1 VSVARYAVA
10 GLIAFVLLV
19 GLMLLVR
26 PLIFSIA
33 PPRDDSRYAV
43 AATSELAQGPIL
55 RELPLNASHGLPG
68 EQLRDGVPVVAVVVS
83 LQVGGAA
90 SAVNAWSPTHD
101 CRVSLAGD
109 RLRDC
114 GGDSW
119 TFGGVPIDAG
129 LPALQSFPAEAV
141 SGAVIVDFTRPLAPG

>member
-1 VSVARYAVA
+1 MSVARYAVA
-10 GLIAFVLLV
+10 GLVAFVLLV

-33 PPRDDSRYAV
+33 PPRDDSHYAV

-55 RELPLNASHGLPG
+55 RELPLNTSHGLPG
-68 EQLRDGVPVVAVVVS
+68 EQLRQGVPVVAVVVS
-83 LQVGGAA
+83 LQAGGAA

-101 CRVSLAGD
+101 CRVTIAGD

-114 GGDSW
+114 DGDSW

-141 SGAVIVDFTRPLAPG
+141 SGAVIVDFTGPLAPG

>member
-1 VSVARYAVA
+1 MNVGRYAVA
-10 GLIAFVLLV
+10 GLLAFVLLV

-33 PPRDDSRYAV
+33 PPRDDSSYAV

-68 EQLRDGVPVVAVVVS
+68 EQPREGVPVVAVVLS
-83 LQVGGAA
+83 LQPGGDPA
-90 SAVNAWSPTHD
+90 AVNAWSPTHG
-101 CRVSLAGD
+101 CRVTVDAD

-119 TFGGVPIDAG
+119 TFEGVPIDAG
-129 LPALQSFPAEAV
+129 LPTLQRFPARAAA
-141 SGAVIVDFTRPLAPG
+141 GAVIVDFTEPLAPG